1 MISFVVP
8 AYNEERLLGRTL
20 AAIHAAIRPLG
31 HSYELIVVD
40 DGSTDE
46 TGTIAAAH
54 GARVVCVEY
63 RQIARTRNAGAR
75 AAAGDTLIFVD
86 ADTVVTTPTIRASLD
101 ALEDGA
107 VGGGANVDF
116 DGELAPWARL
126 TLPVVRAVLRAGR
139 MAAGCYVF
147 CTREAYDRVGGFD
160 ETLYAS
166 EEIAFSGALQ
176 RHGRVVIVK
185 EPVVSSGRKLRVNS
199 GREVVRLCGS
209 LVRHGMALVRSR
221 DHLAVWYGDR
231 RDDPSNGLDD
241 LASRF
246 IVCALPK
253 AEWTHEAHLKVGA
266 WHVDRYG
273 PAEALSRLRTG
284 IRRLNDSHGT
294 VNSATSGYHETVT
307 GAYVQLLAAFLER
320 CPPGMLLEDRVTR
333 LVSSPL
339 ADKNVLF
346 SFYSREAL
354 MSARARAEWT
364 EPDVSPISVGAL
376 GCSAKR

>member
-1 MISFVVP
+1 MISFIVP

-20 AAIHAAIRPLG
+20 AALHAAVRPLD
-31 HSYELIVVD
+31 HPYELFVVD

-46 TGTIAAAH
+46 TGAIGVAH
-54 GARVVCVEY
+54 GAHVVRVEY
-63 RQIARTRNAGAR
+63 RHIARARNAGAR
-75 AAAGDTLIFVD
+75 ASTGDILIFVD

-101 ALEDGA
+101 ALERGA

-116 DGELAPWARL
+116 DGELAPWARV
-126 TLPVVRAVLRAGR
+126 TLPVVRAVLRSGR
-139 MAAGCYVF
+139 LAAGCYVF
-147 CTREAYDRVGGFD
+147 CTRQAFDRVGGFD

-166 EEIAFSGALQ
+166 EEIAFSRALR

-199 GREVVRLCGS
+199 GSDVVRLCGR
-209 LVRHGMALVRSR
+209 LARHGTALVRSR
-221 DHLAVWYGDR
+221 DHLAVWYGER

-241 LASRF
+241 LVSRF
-246 IVCALPK
+246 VSGTVPRS
-253 AEWTHEAHLKVGA
+253 EWTHVAHLKVGA

-273 PAEALSRLRTG
+273 PAEALSRLRAG

-294 VNSATSGYHETVT
+294 VNSETSGYHETVT
-307 GAYVQLLAAFLER
+307 AAYVRLLSAFLEG
-320 CPPGMLLEDRVTR
+320 CPAAMLLEDRVAR

-346 SFYSREAL
+346 AFYSRETL
-354 MSARARAEWT
+354 MSVRAREQWI
-364 EPDVSPISVGAL
+364 EPDMAPLCLPSL
-376 GCSAKR
+376 NT